1 MKNKRS
7 THFIFLNIF
16 LLFLI
21 FGCQSNLDSKKFNK
35 QKKSLTDHIGEKF
48 EISNILDSAG
58 NKIKLDFSKS
68 DLTIIDFWFND
79 CPPCISEMNQF
90 ATELSGKNK
99 RISVISISINQFWL
113 WKKTLKEHTGR
124 FEFLDNSLS
133 NWTQYV
139 LETRDDEKLKND
151 ISVDRL
157 LDLQKAYNV
166 TFFPAYFVVDRNG
179 MIQERPVSAV
189 DYISKL

>member
-139 LETRDDEKLKND
+139 LETKNDEKLKND

>member
-189 DYISKL
+189 DYISNL